1 VVEQGGQK
9 ATPGENLSYSG
20 RASSFKLGCLV
31 VMSVVCNTLLESKTS
46 PFLPFMIVFF
56 CFEEKFVSKRLL
68 MNQTSES

>member
-1 VVEQGGQK
+1 MFRHNVVEQGGQK

-56 CFEEKFVSKRLL
+56 VLKRNLCL
-68 MNQTSES
+68 SVC